1 MYIPAAFKES
11 SREILHALM
20 RAHAFATL
28 VTVDQ
33 GAPFATHLPV
43 LLDADRGPHGTLR
56 AHVAKANPQWQ
67 HFKDGAE
74 VLVIFQGPHAYIS
87 PSWYQPGVSVPT
99 WNYEAVHAYGRAR
112 IMKDETELLGV
123 LRDLVGVYERGF
135 TIPWVYP
142 EDEPRHR
149 AMLASIVGF
158 SIEITRLEGKRKLNQ
173 NRAAADRE
181 GVIAALRAA
190 GDETSRAVAEAMAQ
204 DLKKG

>member
-11 SREILHALM
+11 APEVLNELLRTHS
-20 RAHAFATL
+20 FATL

-67 HFKDGAE
+67 HFKDDAE
-74 VLVIFQGPHAYIS
+74 VLMIFQGPHAYIS

-99 WNYEAVHAYGRAR
+99 WNYEAVHAYGRAK
-112 IMKDETELLGV
+112 IMKDERELLGL
-123 LRDLVGVYERGF
+123 LRDLVGVYESGF
-135 TIPWVYP
+135 AKPWVFP
-142 EDEPRHR
+142 EDDPRHR
-149 AMLASIVGF
+149 AMLANIVGF
-158 SIEITRLEGKRKLNQ
+158 TIEITRLEGKRKLNQ
-173 NRAAADRE
+173 NRPAADRE
-181 GVIAALRAA
+181 GVIAALHTA
-190 GDETSRAVAEAMAQ
+190 GDETSRAVAEAMAK